1 MSLYKQ
7 NQHNNSFKWWSHTPV
22 WITEAELNPQCLDVH
37 WLYWPRHDFNDWRN
51 GCIKQQRTC
60 LFFFHPFSFCLPVW
74 PRCDSVACSSIL
86 FSVTIYLEDMNTKK
100 GKRKVKINE
109 TSRGVSLWLRLF
121 IFAFHPK
128 QEMECNPCRIEVQ
141 PIIIMTL
148 WCSGLLIPQYRCGMA
163 LQVDNLI

>member
-51 GCIKQQRTC
+51 GCIKQQRTR
-60 LFFFHPFSFCLPVW
+60 LFFFIHFLSACQFDQGVIVLRVHRFCFQSLF
-74 PRCDSVACSSIL
+74 IL
-86 FSVTIYLEDMNTKK
+86 KIWIQKK

-128 QEMECNPCRIEVQ
+128 QEMECDPCRIEVQ

>member
-1 MSLYKQ
+1 M
-7 NQHNNSFKWWSHTPV
+7 
-22 WITEAELNPQCLDVH
+22 
-37 WLYWPRHDFNDWRN
+37 
-51 GCIKQQRTC
+51 
-60 LFFFHPFSFCLPVW
+60 
-74 PRCDSVACSSIL
+74 

-128 QEMECNPCRIEVQ
+128 QEMECDPCRIEVQ

-148 WCSGLLIPQYRCGMA
+148 
-163 LQVDNLI
+163 

>member
-1 MSLYKQ
+1 MFIGYIDPDMVLMTGEMAVL
-7 NQHNNSFKWWSHTPV
+7 NNKEPV
-22 WITEAELNPQCLDVH
+22 S
-37 WLYWPRHDFNDWRN
+37 
-51 GCIKQQRTC
+51 
-60 LFFFHPFSFCLPVW
+60 FFHPFSFCLPVW

>member
-1 MSLYKQ
+1 MFIGYIDPDMILMTGEMAIL
-7 NQHNNSFKWWSHTPV
+7 NNK
-22 WITEAELNPQCLDVH
+22 ELVS
-37 WLYWPRHDFNDWRN
+37 
-51 GCIKQQRTC
+51 
-60 LFFFHPFSFCLPVW
+60 FFFIHFLSACQFDQGVIVLRVHRFCFQSLF
-74 PRCDSVACSSIL
+74 IL
-86 FSVTIYLEDMNTKK
+86 KIWIQKK

-128 QEMECNPCRIEVQ
+128 QEMECDPCRIEVQ